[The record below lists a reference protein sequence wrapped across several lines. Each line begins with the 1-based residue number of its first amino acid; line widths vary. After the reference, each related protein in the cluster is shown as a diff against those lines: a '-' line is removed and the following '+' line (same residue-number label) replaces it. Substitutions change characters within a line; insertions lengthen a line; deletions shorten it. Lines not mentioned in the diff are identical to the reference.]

1 MHRTILTFIII
12 ASITAGVTHAQRAQD
27 TSALINKALDEQ
39 TKLDFSK
46 PRPLSEK
53 MKEITTATGVQLEAH
68 PDVWDLLPWGRDTI
82 VGIRIENMTLR
93 EALNVIT
100 RRLGLVP
107 VLRDEFIEIVPMPA
121 LRRLGQRASIQ
132 EINAL
137 NLLASVPLN
146 LNTTTLT
153 IRQLLEAVDAKLE
166 AEKSVQIAI
175 ENRIGDAI
183 PLDRT
188 VSVPRNATLMD
199 ALESL
204 TKETKATWFPWGRNV
219 VVLTK
224 EYRTRQLLGKNITI
238 PVGRGGMDV
247 LQALLE
253 ISRRTG
259 VPFEF
264 QPGVIQNVPLDAR
277 TIRGVLEN
285 APAQQILEAISAST
299 GLTYTIQNEKVYVAT
314 PTQAAAGPRDPII
327 AMLQLDNGMQVMI
340 PTSQVPPELR
350 EYLRH
355 KIQQHLTTV
364 REMMEAEGFKPA
376 TQPANG
382 AGAEDQ
388 DL

>member
-1 MHRTILTFIII
+1 MVRFLSPFIVLALI
-12 ASITAGVTHAQRAQD
+12 ASSSRAQHAQD

-46 PRPLSEK
+46 PKPLPEA
-53 MKEITTATGVQLEAH
+53 MGDITKATGVALEAH
-68 PDVWDLLPWGRDTI
+68 PAVWDLLPWGRDTI
-82 VGIRIENMTLR
+82 VGIRIDNMTLR
-93 EALNVIT
+93 DALNVIT
-100 RRLGLVP
+100 RRLGLIP
-107 VLRDEFIEIVPMPA
+107 VLREEFVEIVPMPG

-146 LNTTTLT
+146 LNTTTPT
-153 IRQLLEAVDAKLE
+153 IRQLLDAVDAKLE
-166 AEKSVQIAI
+166 TDKTVNVAI

-188 VSVPRNATLMD
+188 VFVPKNATLMD

-204 TKETKATWFPWGRNV
+204 AKETKATWFPWGRNI

-224 EYRTRQLLGKNITI
+224 DDRTRQLLGKSITI
-238 PVGRGGMDV
+238 PVGPRGMDV
-247 LQALLE
+247 LQAMLE
-253 ISRRTG
+253 ISRATG

-264 QPGVIQNVPLDAR
+264 QPGVMQAVPLDAR

-285 APAQQILEAISAST
+285 APAVQILEAIAAST
-299 GLTYTIQNEKVYVAT
+299 GLTYTIQSDKVYVST
-314 PTQAAAGPRDPII
+314 VTQGAAGPRDPII

-340 PTSQVPPELR
+340 PTSQVPPDLR

-355 KIQQHLTTV
+355 KIQQNLKSV
-364 REMMEAEGFKPA
+364 REAMEKEGFKPT
-376 TQPANG
+376 TQPTA
-382 AGAEDQ
+382 ATEDR